1 MDLLSRLPVLHPV
14 LLTAALG
21 LACAEPPALGGVVE
35 DKVSQ
40 EGRVLIASDPGV
52 AGAPSESA
60 WMVVS
65 DPGLLEALVP
75 GQRVAYRLR
84 KGTPRPEVASLTV
97 LGWATEEEGWI
108 EVPGNRRIRAQ
119 RAAEVRLEDQD
130 GRRVNLADWRGGLVL
145 LDFIYTRCPGPC
157 PAQTHDLVS
166 VQRGLSD
173 FARSR
178 TRFASVTLE
187 PEVDDGP
194 TLRAYAEAHGA
205 DLSDW
210 SFLGGEPELALAVA
224 RNWGIGSTPEP
235 DGSIGHTLHSFLI
248 DDRGYVVARYSS
260 RDRDP
265 ETIRAEIEDFAR
277 VAGARSSARP
287 DGSPQ

>member
-1 MDLLSRLPVLHPV
+1 MDLLTRLPVVHGV
-14 LLTAALG
+14 ILLAAMS
-21 LACAEPPALGGVVE
+21 LACAEAPVLGGVVE

-40 EGRVLIASDPGV
+40 ERRVLIATDGGGPG
-52 AGAPSESA
+52 AAAESA
-60 WMVVS
+60 WMIVA
-65 DPGLLEALVP
+65 DPVLLESLAP

-84 KGTPRPEVASLTV
+84 KGTPRPEVASLSV

-210 SFLGGEPELALAVA
+210 SFLGGETELAKAVA
-224 RNWGIGSTPEP
+224 LNWGIGSSPEP

-265 ETIRAEIEDFAR
+265 EAIRSDIEDFAR
-277 VAGARSSARP
+277 VAGTRSSARP
-287 DGSPQ
+287 DGTPQ